1 MGHMLA
7 EYDLSGK
14 VALVT
19 GAGTGL
25 GAEIAVA
32 LAEAGADVALA
43 GRRVAKLSEIAA
55 RVERLGRRA
64 VAIEAD
70 VRREDSVDAMT
81 TRAVDALGGLDILV
95 NNAGVFGRTDTASLS
110 LARWN
115 DDLATNLTGP
125 FLCMRSAHPH
135 FLRRGKGSIVNIASI
150 AGLVGRPGLAAY
162 CASKA
167 GVVNLTR
174 SLALEWA
181 ASGIRV
187 NAIAPG
193 QFDTEMGAPL
203 LSDPDRLREFLKS
216 VPLGRVGRP
225 REVGLVAVMLASDAS
240 AFMTG
245 QVISLDGGASAH

>member
-1 MGHMLA
+1 MTSMLA
-7 EYDLSGK
+7 EYDLSGR

-25 GAEIAVA
+25 GAEIAAA

-43 GRRVAKLSEIAA
+43 GRRPAPLRDVAA
-55 RVERLGRRA
+55 RLAQLGRRA
-64 VAIEAD
+64 VTVEAD
-70 VRREDSVDAMT
+70 VRDEGSVNAMIART
-81 TRAVDALGGLDILV
+81 VEEFGGLDILV
-95 NNAGVFGRTDTASLS
+95 NNAGVFARADSASLS

-115 DDLATNLTGP
+115 DELATNLTGP
-125 FLCMRSAHPH
+125 FLCMRAAHPH
-135 FLRRGKGSIVNIASI
+135 FVRRGKGSIVNIASI
-150 AGLVGRPGLAAY
+150 AGLLGRPGLASY

-167 GVVNLTR
+167 GLVNLTR

-193 QFDTEMGAPL
+193 QFDTDMGAPL
-203 LSDPDRLREFLKS
+203 LSNPDKLREFLKT

-225 REVGLVAVMLASDAS
+225 REIGLAAVMLASDAS
-240 AFMTG
+240 SFMTG
-245 QVISLDGGASAH
+245 AVISLDGGASVH

>member
-1 MGHMLA
+1 MLA

-25 GAEIAVA
+25 GAEIAAA

-43 GRRVAKLSEIAA
+43 GRRATPLRDAA
-55 RVERLGRRA
+55 TRIERLGRRA
-64 VAIEAD
+64 IPLEAD
-70 VRREDSVDAMT
+70 VRDEGSVDAMT
-81 TRAVDALGGLDILV
+81 ARTVAELGGIDILV
-95 NNAGVFGRTDTASLS
+95 NNAGVFTRADTASLS

-115 DDLATNLTGP
+115 DELATNLTGP

-135 FLRRGKGSIVNIASI
+135 LLRRGKGSIVNIASI

-167 GVVNLTR
+167 GLVNLTR

-193 QFDTEMGAPL
+193 QFDTDMGAPL
-203 LSDPDRLREFLKS
+203 LSNPDKLREFLKS
-216 VPLGRVGRP
+216 VPLARVGRP

-240 AFMTG
+240 SFMTG
-245 QVISLDGGASAH
+245 AVVSLDGGASVH

>member
-1 MGHMLA
+1 MGMLA
-7 EYDLSGK
+7 EYDLGGK
-14 VALVT
+14 VAIVT

-25 GAEIAVA
+25 GAEIAFA

-43 GRRVAKLSEIAA
+43 GRRIAPLREVLA
-55 RVERLGRRA
+55 RVTALGRRC
-64 VAIEAD
+64 VAIETD
-70 VRREDSVDAMT
+70 VRSQASVEAMT
-81 TRAVDALGGLDILV
+81 TRTVNELGRLDVLV
-95 NNAGVFGRTDTASLS
+95 NNAGVFDRAATATLP

-125 FLCMRSAHPH
+125 FLCMRAAHPWMA
-135 FLRRGKGSIVNIASI
+135 RQGKGSIVNIASI

-181 ASGIRV
+181 ADGIRV
-187 NAIAPG
+187 NALAPG
-193 QFDTEMGAPL
+193 QFDTDMGAPL
-203 LSDPDRLREFLKS
+203 LSNPDALKAFLKS

-225 REVGLVAVMLASDAS
+225 REVGVVAVMLASDAS
-240 AFMTG
+240 SFMTG
-245 QVISLDGGASAH
+245 QVVSLDGGASAH